1 MSQKELAG
9 VIDART
15 YLEDRQQLR
24 DELVIA
30 KARIAQLERQL
41 HEEERADLMVERT
54 EIEQLREEIAD
65 LKLKLEKSGQLVDI
79 LWEVRK
85 S

>member
-1 MSQKELAG
+1 MGQKELAG
-9 VIDART
+9 VID
-15 YLEDRQQLR
+15 QLR

-65 LKLKLEKSGQLVDI
+65 LKLKLEKSGQLAEL